1 MLQTDGRKERE
12 NFVVYTCASVTY
24 WIISD
29 VNNKNKNLVHLQM
42 CRFENVQ
49 LRTETF
55 SNCLISIWVCTIFD
69 YPILLGK
76 LMGCQIYLSA
86 TIESELFSLRT
97 KILQYGSICSS
108 IHLEQKKRSSKQY
121 CTKPSRLN
129 SAGTPATNF
138 NLVRYFSLV
147 YICCLYVTLLP

>member
-1 MLQTDGRKERE
+1 
-12 NFVVYTCASVTY
+12 
-24 WIISD
+24 
-29 VNNKNKNLVHLQM
+29 M

-55 SNCLISIWVCTIFD
+55 SNCLISIWVCTILD

-86 TIESELFSLRT
+86 TFESELFSLRT
-97 KILQYGSICSS
+97 KILQNGSICSS
-108 IHLEQKKRSSKQY
+108 IHIEEKKRSSKQY

-147 YICCLYVTLLP
+147 HILLVLYLALLP